1 MTWTF
6 LAWSPDDSAGAVYDV
21 TVPGAWAE
29 LVDFYAGGAG
39 SRPLERIV
47 AIAREHGVRRVVVE
61 QRHLDRD
68 WRSEHGAFHG
78 QLFRR
83 RPSVCHRWHLFTDDV
98 PADLSRL
105 RVEAYRGYV
114 VLRPL
119 PSTPVGRTMIAPP
132 PGLEGAV
139 RCEATE
145 RVSLF
150 GTPLWIT
157 AMPFLSQDAEYLR
170 CAHATLWMVLRHAHL
185 AHGLPR
191 RLTAEV
197 HDAALGGVIVGRQVP
212 SEGLSVQQM
221 LAGATRLGLSPG
233 LMHLP
238 ATPDED
244 AAADTVLDPADVRPT
259 APGRPA
265 DPQTGRL
272 SLRAVLCR
280 YVNSQLPP
288 IVIST
293 HHAWV
298 VVGYRRDPAEDR
310 HVTLWRHDDARGPY
324 LEVEDPFAE
333 PEDAHRP
340 WQTAILPLLPA
351 IYVTG
356 ERAEAAGRLWFAGYL
371 GRAADDEPVARAS
384 AAGDLTFRTYVVR
397 SDTFLE
403 GLTARGVDPALV
415 DFYRLAALPEHL
427 WVVEAV
433 DRAARRA
440 ARPDVVGEALVDAT
454 ASTHH
459 EPLQEGLV
467 ALHGGRLAHR
477 IGPDHG
483 TRRDLRLAEPGHYR
497 TGRPSG
503 R

>member
-1 MTWTF
+1 MTWSF
-6 LAWSPDDSAGAVYDV
+6 LSWSPDDSAGAVYDV
-21 TVPGAWAE
+21 TVDGVWDE
-29 LVDFYAGGAG
+29 LADFYAGDTPSA
-39 SRPLERIV
+39 PLDRVI
-47 AIAREHGVRRVVVE
+47 AIAREHGVRSVVVE
-61 QRHLDRD
+61 QRYLDQD

-83 RPSVCHRWHLFTDDV
+83 HPSVCHRWHPFTDDV

-105 RVEAYRGYV
+105 DPEAYRGYV

-119 PSTPVGRTMIAPP
+119 PSTPVGRTMIVPP
-132 PGLEGAV
+132 PGLTGAI

-150 GTPLWIT
+150 GAPLSVT

-170 CAHATLWMVLRHAHL
+170 CAHATLWMLLRHAHL

-238 ATPDED
+238 TGRAED
-244 AAADTVLDPADVRPT
+244 AEA
-259 APGRPA
+259 
-265 DPQTGRL
+265 GRL
-272 SLRAVLCR
+272 SLRAILCR

-288 IVIST
+288 LVISSS
-293 HHAWV
+293 HAWV
-298 VVGYRRDPAEDR
+298 VVAYHRTSAG
-310 HVTLWRHDDARGPY
+310 VGLWRHDDARGPY
-324 LEVEDPFAE
+324 IEVDDPFDE

-351 IYVTG
+351 IYVTA

-371 GRAADDEPVARAS
+371 AHADADEPVARA
-384 AAGDLTFRTYVVR
+384 AAADELTYRTFVIRADDY
-397 SDTFLE
+397 LE
-403 GLTARGVDPALV
+403 GFAGRGVDRSLADL
-415 DFYRLAALPEHL
+415 YRLGPLPEHL

-440 ARPDVVGEALVDAT
+440 GRPDVVGEALVDAT

-477 IGPDHG
+477 VGPDHG
-483 TRRDLRLAEPGHYR
+483 TRREIHLAEPGHYR
-497 TGRPSG
+497 SGRPG
-503 R
+503 RR

>member
-1 MTWTF
+1 MTWSF
-6 LAWSPDDSAGAVYDV
+6 LSWSPDDSAGAVYDV
-21 TVPGAWAE
+21 TVDGVWDE
-29 LVDFYAGGAG
+29 LAAFYAGDTPSA
-39 SRPLERIV
+39 PLGRII
-47 AIAREHGVRRVVVE
+47 AIAREHGVRSVVVE
-61 QRHLDRD
+61 QRYLDQD

-83 RPSVCHRWHLFTDDV
+83 HPSVCHRWHLFTDDV

-105 RVEAYRGYV
+105 DPEAYRGYV

-119 PSTPVGRTMIAPP
+119 PSTPVGRTMILPP
-132 PGLEGAV
+132 PGLARAI

-150 GTPLWIT
+150 GAPLSVT

-170 CAHATLWMVLRHAHL
+170 CAHATLWMLLRHAHL

-238 ATPDED
+238 TGRAED
-244 AAADTVLDPADVRPT
+244 TEA
-259 APGRPA
+259 
-265 DPQTGRL
+265 GRL
-272 SLRAVLCR
+272 SLRAILCR

-288 IVIST
+288 LVISSS
-293 HHAWV
+293 HAWV
-298 VVGYRRDPAEDR
+298 VVAYHRTAAG
-310 HVTLWRHDDARGPY
+310 VGLWRHDDARGPY
-324 LEVEDPFAE
+324 MQVDDPFDE

-351 IYVTG
+351 IYVTA
-356 ERAEAAGRLWFAGYL
+356 ERAEAAGRLWFAGYI
-371 GRAADDEPVARAS
+371 AHADADEPVARA
-384 AAGDLTFRTYVVR
+384 AASHELTYRTFVVR
-397 SDTFLE
+397 ADDYLE
-403 GLTARGVDPALV
+403 GLAERGVDPALA
-415 DFYRLAALPEHL
+415 DLYRLGPLPEHL

-440 ARPDVVGEALVDAT
+440 GRPDVVGEALVDAT

-483 TRRDLRLAEPGHYR
+483 TRREIHLADPGHYR
-497 TGRPSG
+497 TGRPG
-503 R
+503 HR

>member
-1 MTWTF
+1 MTWSF

-21 TVPGAWAE
+21 TVPGVWEE
-29 LVDFYAGGAG
+29 LLEFYAGGDR

-47 AIAREHGVRRVVVE
+47 AIAREHGVRSVVVE
-61 QRHLDRD
+61 QRHLDPD

-78 QLFRR
+78 RLFRR

-105 RVEAYRGYV
+105 RPAAYRGYV

-145 RVSLF
+145 RLSLF
-150 GTPLWIT
+150 GHPLWIT

-170 CAHATLWMVLRHAHL
+170 CAHAVLWMVLRHAHL

-221 LAGATRLGLSPG
+221 LAGATQLGLSPG

-238 ATPDED
+238 TTREED
-244 AAADTVLDPADVRPT
+244 AAADAAADPT
-259 APGRPA
+259 ADPVDAAGRA
-265 DPQTGRL
+265 DPQAGRL

-288 IVIST
+288 LVISSS
-293 HHAWV
+293 HAWV
-298 VVGYRRDPAEDR
+298 VVAYRRDPAEDR
-310 HVTLWRHDDARGPY
+310 RVTLWRHDDARGPY
-324 LEVEDPFAE
+324 LEVDDPFAE
-333 PEDAHRP
+333 AEDAHRP

-351 IYVTG
+351 IYVTA

-371 GRAADDEPVARAS
+371 RRAADDEPVARAA
-384 AAGDLTFRTYVVR
+384 AAGELTFRTYAVR
-397 SDTFLE
+397 SDQFLE
-403 GLTARGVDPALV
+403 GLAARGVDPALA
-415 DFYRLAALPEHL
+415 DLYRLAAVPEHL

-433 DRAARRA
+433 DRAERRA
-440 ARPDVVGEALVDAT
+440 GRPDVVGEALVDAT
-454 ASTHH
+454 SSTHH

-483 TRRDLRLAEPGHYR
+483 TRRDLHLDDPGHYR
-497 TGRPSG
+497 TGRPG
-503 R
+503 QG

>member
-1 MTWTF
+1 MTWSF
-6 LAWSPDDSAGAVYDV
+6 LSWSPDDSAGAVYDV
-21 TVPGAWAE
+21 TVPGTWDE
-29 LVDFYAGGAG
+29 LVDFYAGGTG

-47 AIAREHGVRRVVVE
+47 AIAREHGVRSVVVE
-61 QRHLDRD
+61 QRHLDAD

-78 QLFRR
+78 RLFRR
-83 RPSVCHRWHLFTDDV
+83 HPSVCHRWHLFTDDV
-98 PADLSRL
+98 PADLSTL
-105 RVEAYRGYV
+105 RPAAYRGYV

-132 PGLEGAV
+132 PGLAGAI

-170 CAHATLWMVLRHAHL
+170 CAHATLWMLLRHAHL

-221 LAGATRLGLSPG
+221 LSGATRLGLSPG

-238 ATPDED
+238 VTPEED
-244 AAADTVLDPADVRPT
+244 AAADTVAEPVDA
-259 APGRPA
+259 APGGRA
-265 DPQTGRL
+265 DPQAGRL

-288 IVIST
+288 LVISSS
-293 HHAWV
+293 HAWV
-298 VVGYRRDPAEDR
+298 VVAYRRGPDDDR
-310 HVTLWRHDDARGPY
+310 RVTLWRHDDARGPY
-324 LEVEDPFAE
+324 LEVDDPFAE

-351 IYVTG
+351 IYVTA

-371 GRAADDEPVARAS
+371 RGADDDEPVARAA
-384 AAGDLTFRTYVVR
+384 AAGELTFRTYVVR
-397 SDTFLE
+397 SDEYLE
-403 GLTARGVDPALV
+403 GLWARGVDPALA
-415 DFYRLAALPEHL
+415 DLYRLAALPEHL

-440 ARPDVVGEALVDAT
+440 GHPDVVGEALVDAT

-483 TRRDLRLAEPGHYR
+483 TRRELRLADPGHYR
-497 TGRPSG
+497 TGRPG
-503 R
+503 RR

>member
-1 MTWTF
+1 MTWSF
-6 LAWSPDDSAGAVYDV
+6 LTWSPDDSAGAVYDV
-21 TVPGAWAE
+21 TVPGAWDE

-47 AIAREHGVRRVVVE
+47 AIAREHGVRSVVVE
-61 QRHLDRD
+61 QRHLDHD

-78 QLFRR
+78 RLFRR

-105 RVEAYRGYV
+105 RPEAYRGYV

-132 PGLEGAV
+132 PGLAGGV
-139 RCEATE
+139 RCEAAE

-157 AMPFLSQDAEYLR
+157 AMPFMSQDAEYLR

-185 AHGLPR
+185 AHGLTR

-221 LAGATRLGLSPG
+221 LAGATHLGLSPG

-238 ATPDED
+238 ATPQED
-244 AAADTVLDPADVRPT
+244 AAADTADPAVE
-259 APGRPA
+259 PA
-265 DPQTGRL
+265 DATGRADPLAGRL

-288 IVIST
+288 IVISAS
-293 HHAWV
+293 HAWV
-298 VVGYRRDPAEDR
+298 VVGYRHDPDDR
-310 HVTLWRHDDARGPY
+310 RLALWRHDDARGPY

-340 WQTAILPLLPA
+340 WQTAILPLLPT
-351 IYVTG
+351 IHVTA

-371 GRAADDEPVARAS
+371 RRADHDEPVARAA
-384 AAGDLTFRTYVVR
+384 AAGELTFRTYVVR
-397 SDTFLE
+397 TDVFLE
-403 GLTARGVDPALV
+403 GLRARGVDPALA
-415 DFYRLAALPEHL
+415 DLYRLAALPEHL

-433 DRAARRA
+433 DRTARREG
-440 ARPDVVGEALVDAT
+440 RPDVVGEALVDAT

-483 TRRDLRLAEPGHYR
+483 TRRDLRLAAPCHYT
-497 TGRPSG
+497 TGRPG
-503 R
+503 GV

>member
-1 MTWTF
+1 MTWSF
-6 LAWSPDDSAGAVYDV
+6 LSWSPDDAAGAVYDV
-21 TVPGAWAE
+21 TVPGAWEE
-29 LVDFYAGGAG
+29 LVDFYAGEAG
-39 SRPLERIV
+39 SRPLERV
-47 AIAREHGVRRVVVE
+47 VELAREHGVRRVVVE
-61 QRHLDRD
+61 QRHLDHD

-78 QLFRR
+78 RLFRR

-98 PADLSRL
+98 PDDLSRL
-105 RVEAYRGYV
+105 RPEAYRGYV

-132 PGLEGAV
+132 PGLADAV

-150 GTPLWIT
+150 GHPLWIT

-197 HDAALGGVIVGRQVP
+197 HDAALGGVKAPPPGPGGR
-212 SEGLSVQQM
+212 
-221 LAGATRLGLSPG
+221 
-233 LMHLP
+233 
-238 ATPDED
+238 
-244 AAADTVLDPADVRPT
+244 
-259 APGRPA
+259 A
-265 DPQTGRL
+265 DPQAGRL

-288 IVIST
+288 IVISRS
-293 HHAWV
+293 HAWV
-298 VVGYRRDPAEDR
+298 VVGYRRHPDDDR
-310 HVTLWRHDDARGPY
+310 RLTLWRHDDARGPY
-324 LEVEDPFAE
+324 LEVDDPFAE

-351 IYVTG
+351 VHVTA

-371 GRAADDEPVARAS
+371 RRADDDEPAARAA
-384 AAGDLTFRTYVVR
+384 AAGELTFRTYVIR
-397 SDTFLE
+397 SDDFLE
-403 GLTARGVDPALV
+403 GLLARGVDPALA
-415 DFYRLAALPEHL
+415 DLYRLAALPEHV

-433 DRAARRA
+433 DRAARREGG
-440 ARPDVVGEALVDAT
+440 PDVVGEALVDAT

-477 IGPDHG
+477 IGPDHL
-483 TRRDLRLAEPGHYR
+483 TRRDLQLRDPGHYR
-497 TGRPSG
+497 TGRPG
-503 R
+503 HR

>member
-1 MTWTF
+1 MTWSF
-6 LAWSPDDSAGAVYDV
+6 LSWSPDDAAGAVYDV
-21 TVPGAWAE
+21 TVPGVWEE
-29 LVDFYAGGAG
+29 LLDFYAGGAG
-39 SRPLERIV
+39 SRPLERV
-47 AIAREHGVRRVVVE
+47 VELAREHGVRSVVVE
-61 QRHLDRD
+61 QRHLDHD

-98 PADLSRL
+98 PDDLSRL
-105 RVEAYRGYV
+105 RPEAYRGYV

-132 PGLEGAV
+132 PGLADAV

-150 GTPLWIT
+150 GRPLWIT
-157 AMPFLSQDAEYLR
+157 AMPFTSQDAEYLR

-197 HDAALGGVIVGRQVP
+197 HDAALGGVIVGRQIP

-238 ATPDED
+238 ATRDED
-244 AAADTVLDPADVRPT
+244 AAADAVTPPAQA
-259 APGRPA
+259 APGGRA
-265 DPQTGRL
+265 DPQAGRL

-288 IVIST
+288 IVISAS
-293 HHAWV
+293 HAWV
-298 VVGYRRDPAEDR
+298 VVGYRRDPDDDR
-310 HVTLWRHDDARGPY
+310 RVTLWRHDDARGPY
-324 LEVEDPFAE
+324 LEVADPFAE

-351 IYVTG
+351 IHVTA

-371 GRAADDEPVARAS
+371 RRAGDDEPVARAA
-384 AAGDLTFRTYVVR
+384 AAGELTFRTYVVR
-397 SDTFLE
+397 TDDFLE
-403 GLTARGVDPALV
+403 GLLDRGVDPALA
-415 DFYRLAALPEHL
+415 DLYRLAALPEHL

-440 ARPDVVGEALVDAT
+440 GRPDVVGEALVDAT

-483 TRRDLRLAEPGHYR
+483 TRRDLQLRDPGHYR
-497 TGRPSG
+497 TGRAG
-503 R
+503 HR

>member
-1 MTWTF
+1 MTWSF
-6 LAWSPDDSAGAVYDV
+6 LSWSPDDSAGAVYDV
-21 TVPGAWAE
+21 TVPGAWDE
-29 LVDFYAGGAG
+29 LVDFYAGPEG
-39 SRPLERIV
+39 SRPLRRIV
-47 AIAREHGVRRVVVE
+47 AIAREHGVRSVVVE
-61 QRHLDRD
+61 QRHLDPD

-83 RPSVCHRWHLFTDDV
+83 RPSVCHRWHLFTDAV
-98 PADLSRL
+98 PEDLSGL
-105 RVEAYRGYV
+105 RQEAYRGYV

-119 PSTPVGRTMIAPP
+119 PSTPVGRAMVAPP
-132 PGLEGAV
+132 RGLEDAI

-238 ATPDED
+238 TTPDED
-244 AAADTVLDPADVRPT
+244 AAADEVAAPG
-259 APGRPA
+259 APGRRA
-265 DPQTGRL
+265 DPQAGRL

-293 HHAWV
+293 SHAWV
-298 VVGYRRDPAEDR
+298 IVGYRREPGNDR

-324 LEVEDPFAE
+324 LEVDDPFAE

-351 IYVTG
+351 IYVTA

-371 GRAADDEPVARAS
+371 RRADDDEPVARAA
-384 AAGDLTFRTYVVR
+384 AAGELTFRTYVVR
-397 SDTFLE
+397 SDDYLE
-403 GLTARGVDPALV
+403 GLGARGVDAELA

-433 DRAARRA
+433 DRAARRGG
-440 ARPDVVGEALVDAT
+440 RPDVLGEALVDAT

-483 TRRDLRLAEPGHYR
+483 TRRDLRLAEPGRYR
-497 TGRPSG
+497 TGRPG
-503 R
+503 KR